1 MAITSQIRPADSA
14 DSAAGQV
21 TPAVRLTG
29 LTKKYK
35 AVTAVDALDLTLEPG
50 QVVAL
55 LGPNGAGKSTTVDMM
70 LGLTRPT
77 SGQIALF
84 GQSVR
89 QAADAGMVGAMLQN
103 SQLPDDV
110 TVAELVNLYAGL
122 HRKPLP
128 LDLVL
133 DRAGIA
139 DLAKRRTAKLSGGQK
154 QRVRF
159 ALAIVADPRLLV
171 LDEPTAAMD
180 VQSRRDFWAAMRR
193 LTGGGRT
200 IIFATHYL
208 EEADE
213 FADRIVLL
221 RAGKVVADGS
231 GAQIKS
237 AVSGRQVAAT
247 VPGATLQ
254 SLAGLPGVEEAT
266 LVGDRATMRCSDSDA
281 AIRALLPAYPQ
292 ATDIEIRSLGLEEAF
307 LALTTEEAK

>member
-1 MAITSQIRPADSA
+1 MALTSQIRPADSA
-14 DSAAGQV
+14 AAGV
-21 TPAVRLTG
+21 APAVRLTG
-29 LTKKYK
+29 LTKKYR
-35 AVTAVDALDLTLEPG
+35 AVTAVDGLDLSLEPG

-77 SGQIALF
+77 GGQISLF
-84 GQSVR
+84 GKSVR

-110 TVAELVNLYAGL
+110 TVAELVGLYAGL

-128 LDLVL
+128 LDVVL

-159 ALAIVADPRLLV
+159 ALAIVCDPELLV

-180 VQSRRDFWAAMRR
+180 VQTRRDFWAAMHQ

-200 IIFATHYL
+200 IVFATHYL

-221 RAGKVVADGS
+221 RSGKVVADGT

-237 AVSGRQVAAT
+237 AVSGRQIQAT
-247 VPGATLQ
+247 LPGAAVQ
-254 SLAGLPGVEEAT
+254 SLAGLPGVDEAS
-266 LVGDRATMRCSDSDA
+266 VNGDRVTLRCSDSDVA
-281 AIRALLPAYPQ
+281 LRSLLPAYPQ